1 MSHESDLSQEICAR
15 FNQMHWHD
23 SKLVGFQLMPKSGER
38 YDVHVDLQLLTNAQ
52 PGQYS
57 WKAARLEFQD
67 CRIMELGVDLLGI
80 RFTGGDIATAFCEG
94 GAALKEELESRF
106 FDLPQGNDPYEGILH
121 FQMRLIPPGGEINV
135 FARNFVMID

>member
-1 MSHESDLSQEICAR
+1 
-15 FNQMHWHD
+15 
-23 SKLVGFQLMPKSGER
+23 
-38 YDVHVDLQLLTNAQ
+38 
-52 PGQYS
+52 
-57 WKAARLEFQD
+57 
-67 CRIMELGVDLLGI
+67 MELGVDLLGI